1 MSRLIVGRRGVRASS
16 VEETYI
22 GFVSWFGSSDQ
33 KVCRAHCAEGRRP
46 EGALVQLTAGFRC
59 QMRRPEFPFDIRRG
73 QRG

>member
-33 KVCRAHCAEGRRP
+33 KVYIINVSNVVFSCAGLLMVRMKI
-46 EGALVQLTAGFRC
+46 AA
-59 QMRRPEFPFDIRRG
+59 IAAA
-73 QRG
+73 